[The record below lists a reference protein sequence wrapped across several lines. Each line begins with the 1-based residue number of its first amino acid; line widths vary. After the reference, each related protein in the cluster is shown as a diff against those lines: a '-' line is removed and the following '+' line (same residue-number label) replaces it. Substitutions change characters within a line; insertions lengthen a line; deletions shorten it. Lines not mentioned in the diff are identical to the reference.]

1 MIYLL
6 GRMGIDADDV
16 ELDEGLYYV
25 EKLNKEQ
32 KNQVT

>member
-1 MIYLL
+1 
-6 GRMGIDADDV
+6 MGIDADDV

-32 KNQVT
+32 KIQVT